1 MSAKSLFGV
10 IVRSAGLLLLL
21 RGIGGLLGGLVG
33 AALSDGINYFGFGGG
48 WLMSAAYL
56 LGGLYLLRAAP
67 LVVRL
72 AYATDDDRG

>member
-33 AALSDGINYFGFGGG
+33 AALSDESTTSGSVALVIRP
-48 WLMSAAYL
+48 AYL
-56 LGGLYLLRAAP
+56 SVASSPARRAAGGP
-67 LVVRL
+67 PGLRN
-72 AYATDDDRG
+72 G